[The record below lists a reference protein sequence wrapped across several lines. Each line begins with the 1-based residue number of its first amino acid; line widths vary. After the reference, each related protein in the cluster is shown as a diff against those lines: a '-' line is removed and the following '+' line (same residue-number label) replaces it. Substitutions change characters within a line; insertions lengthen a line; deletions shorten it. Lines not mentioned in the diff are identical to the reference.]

1 MKVLVTGAT
10 GFIGRLVVR
19 HLREAGA
26 ELRLASR
33 RPEKLEAENDTVLM
47 PNCDAPAAAFLALT
61 RDVTH
66 VVHCAG
72 LNNDQGNAT
81 EADYRAAN
89 VELSARLA
97 HAAAAQVSGRFIQ
110 LSSIR
115 AVIGARV
122 SATIDENTPPAPQC
136 VYGRS
141 KREGETR
148 VLSAYAS
155 QGRSDAAVLRLPPV
169 YGSGMKGNLATLMR
183 LADTG
188 LPLPTGALTGIRS
201 LMSSEAAARAVS
213 HLLSHSAS
221 LRPVYVGADV
231 PPVAAVAGTLG
242 CAALMLAPFA
252 VAAWP
257 TTPVPQGS
265 WFSAI
270 ALGVLCTGVAYAF
283 FFRLIHRVGAAR
295 ATTCTYLIPVFGV
308 AWGWMLLGEVPTA
321 TMLVAG
327 LLILGSVIVSQ
338 KSGG

>member
-1 MKVLVTGAT
+1 MRVLVTGAT

-19 HLREAGA
+19 HLREVGA

-33 RPEKLEAENDTVLM
+33 RPEKLGSGDDTVLM
-47 PNCDAPAAAFLALT
+47 PNFDAPAAAFLALT
-61 RDVTH
+61 RDMTH

-97 HAAAAQVSGRFIQ
+97 HAAAAQASGRFIQ

-141 KREGETR
+141 KREGEIR

-169 YGSGMKGNLATLMR
+169 YGSGMKGNLATLVR

-188 LPLPTGALTGIRS
+188 LPLPTGALMGIRS

-213 HLLSHSAS
+213 HLLNHSGS
-221 LRPVYVGADV
+221 LRLVYVGADV
-231 PPVAAVAGTLG
+231 PPVA
-242 CAALMLAPFA
+242 
-252 VAAWP
+252 VAAIIDAFRS
-257 TTPVPQGS
+257 G
-265 WFSAI
+265 
-270 ALGVLCTGVAYAF
+270 LGRPP
-283 FFRLIHRVGAAR
+283 RLIAVPAGLMRPAAAVLGRR
-295 ATTCTYLIPVFGV
+295 AF
-308 AWGWMLLGEVPTA
+308 WDSMTA
-321 TMLVAG
+321 TQICDPSLLVSEGWLPETATLERLTEIARLNKSR
-327 LLILGSVIVSQ
+327 LLA
-338 KSGG
+338 

>member
-33 RPEKLEAENDTVLM
+33 RPEKLGPGNDTVPM
-47 PNCDAPAAAFLALT
+47 PNFDAPAAAFLALT
-61 RDVTH
+61 RDMTH

-72 LNNDQGNAT
+72 LNNDRGNAT

-122 SATIDENTPPAPQC
+122 SATIDENTLPAPQC

-141 KREGETR
+141 KREGEIR
-148 VLSAYAS
+148 VLSAYAL

-213 HLLSHSAS
+213 HLLAHSAP

-231 PPVAAVAGTLG
+231 PPVAVAAIIGAFRSGLGRPPRLIAVPAGLMRPAAAVLGRRAFWDSMTATQICDPSLLVSEGWLPETGTLER
-242 CAALMLAPFA
+242 LAE
-252 VAAWP
+252 
-257 TTPVPQGS
+257 
-265 WFSAI
+265 I
-270 ALGVLCTGVAYAF
+270 ARLGKS
-283 FFRLIHRVGAAR
+283 RLLA
-295 ATTCTYLIPVFGV
+295 
-308 AWGWMLLGEVPTA
+308 
-321 TMLVAG
+321 
-327 LLILGSVIVSQ
+327 
-338 KSGG
+338 